1 MPMRIVFFNHPV
13 LFCVVLYAVAMEG
26 VNFATHQI
34 VGSFGV
40 VGGLATIAAMYGAAR
55 YFERRR

>member
-1 MPMRIVFFNHPV
+1 MFFSIIRF

-34 VGSFGV
+34 VGSF
-40 VGGLATIAAMYGAAR
+40 AAPYIAAIVARPPTTPTR

>member
-1 MPMRIVFFNHPV
+1 MRNLILNHPILV
-13 LFCVVLYAVAMEG
+13 CVVLYGAAMEG
-26 VNFATHQI
+26 VNFAAHQI

-40 VGGLATIAAMYGAAR
+40 VGGLLTIAAMYGTAR